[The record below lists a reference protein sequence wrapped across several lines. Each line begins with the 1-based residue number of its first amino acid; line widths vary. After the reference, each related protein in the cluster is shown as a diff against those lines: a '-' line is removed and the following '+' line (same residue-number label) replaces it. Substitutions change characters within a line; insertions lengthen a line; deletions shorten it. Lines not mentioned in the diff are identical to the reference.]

1 MYRWPW
7 HVYCYIKVKYKNKN
21 IIHLMLPNCHKA
33 DSLTNYDY
41 QRFDS
46 TKSIN
51 LDRFREN
58 LAVTLTLKIPIWIP
72 RPIRKQFKGRKYQE
86 DRSLASNWLLL
97 RHAQHSPSSLQRLL
111 VHRLQPLLWFVLI
124 QPEQIFRKLLQN
136 LDHHVSNLAIQMKT
150 MNCRKRTTFSFIFLH
165 EKVQMYRGVLLNKL
179 LVYCHVNV
187 QVEE

>member
-1 MYRWPW
+1 MEKKCQSTDKWNGRARTPLPTKTHILKATTYIPMYRWTW

-41 QRFDS
+41 QRFNS

-124 QPEQIFRKLLQN
+124 
-136 LDHHVSNLAIQMKT
+136 
-150 MNCRKRTTFSFIFLH
+150 
-165 EKVQMYRGVLLNKL
+165 
-179 LVYCHVNV
+179 
-187 QVEE
+187 